1 MLHYIGCRLSTSRL
15 RIGFASTPSPFRLTH
30 QSTHTR
36 LYFLLF
42 ALASRHYMEA
52 DLLFSGVQY
61 STYLHTHLDITSH
74 LRMHPSSISSNLPFI
89 FVFVVWDGMV
99 WGVRARQGQRQ
110 AYWSRAGCIFGVQHY
125 VTSHPFPFSVFFS
138 HISCYLFA
146 NNLLYYVGV
155 EFGLILCG
163 GEVTDIPLVFS
174 RAVRFVV
181 FLMFEWRDLRAFLE
195 RECFLEYRWA
205 GDLQNGVFGI
215 RSETKQGNMKKKD
228 GGRRIYTQ

>member
-74 LRMHPSSISSNLPFI
+74 LRMHPSSISSNLPF
-89 FVFVVWDGMV
+89 FFLSSWYGMG
-99 WGVRARQGQRQ
+99 W
-110 AYWSRAGCIFGVQHY
+110 F
-125 VTSHPFPFSVFFS
+125 
-138 HISCYLFA
+138 
-146 NNLLYYVGV
+146 
-155 EFGLILCG
+155 
-163 GEVTDIPLVFS
+163 
-174 RAVRFVV
+174 
-181 FLMFEWRDLRAFLE
+181 
-195 RECFLEYRWA
+195 
-205 GDLQNGVFGI
+205 GVFGLGKVKGKHTGVE
-215 RSETKQGNMKKKD
+215 RAAFSECSITSHHTLFPSPTFS
-228 GGRRIYTQ
+228 RTFRATCSRIIYCIMLVLSLG